1 MMKGQLSLNQTLWLG
16 PDKLGGFMQVI
27 IKGIQLN
34 RCDMKEAI
42 KGQSVTLAIKNAN
55 KKDPVL
61 KSSKFRKGMSLI
73 GLNKAH

>member
-1 MMKGQLSLNQTLWLG
+1 MKGQLSLNQTLWLG

-42 KGQSVTLAIKNAN
+42 KG
-55 KKDPVL
+55 
-61 KSSKFRKGMSLI
+61 
-73 GLNKAH
+73 